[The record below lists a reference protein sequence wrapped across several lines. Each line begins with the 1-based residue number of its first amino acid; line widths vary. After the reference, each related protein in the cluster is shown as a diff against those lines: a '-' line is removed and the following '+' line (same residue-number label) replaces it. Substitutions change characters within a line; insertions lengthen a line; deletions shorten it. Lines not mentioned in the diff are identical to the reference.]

1 METKPKTKTNAPA
14 LSVYLGDAEESARR
28 LAAID
33 RMADS
38 LGVSRSKLFAMIA
51 DGQLAL
57 VVPSP
62 ATAALGQV
70 IAAKLTNRQ
79 SRDE

>member
-1 METKPKTKTNAPA
+1 MVSKTKTRTNAPA

-33 RMADS
+33 GMAAR

-57 VVPSP
+57 VVPGP
-62 ATAALGQV
+62 AAASLGRV
-70 IAAKLTNRQ
+70 IEPSVPT
-79 SRDE
+79 E

>member
-1 METKPKTKTNAPA
+1 MEIKPKTKTNAPA

-28 LAAID
+28 LAVLD
-33 RMADS
+33 SMAEN

-57 VVPSP
+57 VVPGP
-62 ATAALGQV
+62 ATTTLGRVIEAATLH
-70 IAAKLTNRQ
+70 
-79 SRDE
+79 E